1 MFDFHTHILPGVD
14 DGSKSVGTSL
24 KMLQMS
30 RSQSVDGIVLTP
42 HFYADQDTP
51 QRFLRRRAKSADLLG
66 QELGRLQRCP
76 VLLLGAEVHYF
87 HGMGRSTD
95 LEQFCIG
102 NSNLILVEMPF
113 QSWSSRVLQDVEEIH
128 DRLGLQVIIAHIDRY
143 LSMESAEDVEAL
155 RDAHTMFQANAEF
168 FLQRSSRRKAIKM
181 LERQEIQLLGS
192 DCHNLT
198 SRAPNLGQA
207 VEYIEKKLGNSA
219 LDSVNALSK
228 AMFRTAG
235 AEV

>member
-1 MFDFHTHILPGVD
+1 MLDFHSHILPGID
-14 DGSKSVGTSL
+14 DGSKSIGMSL
-24 KMLQMS
+24 KMLQIS
-30 RSQSVDGIVLTP
+30 RNQGVDGIVLTP

-51 QRFLRRRAKSADLLG
+51 DRFLRRRAKSADLLR

-76 VLLLGAEVHYF
+76 ALLLGAEVHYF

-95 LEQFCIG
+95 LEKFCIG
-102 NSNLILVEMPF
+102 SSNLILVEMPF
-113 QSWSSRVLQDVEEIH
+113 QPWSSRMLQDVEEIH

-143 LSMESAEDVEAL
+143 LSVESAEGVEAL
-155 RDAHTMFQANAEF
+155 RDAGVIIQANADF
-168 FLQRSSRRKAIKM
+168 FLQRSRRRKAIKM

-198 SRAPNLGQA
+198 SRAPNLDQA
-207 VEYIEKKLGNSA
+207 VKFIQKKLGDSG
-219 LDSVNALSK
+219 LDSVDALGK
-228 AMFRTAG
+228 TLFRSAG